1 MTEEERTVFIKE
13 KLVPLFKGMNA
24 NDVLEI
30 TNDGISLREVVL
42 SSFTLSLEKK
52 TNERINEKG

>member
-42 SSFTLSLEKK
+42 YAVFGEE
-52 TNERINEKG
+52 NE